1 MERKEE
7 ELNLGLEKNAEQF
20 LKNFIKD
27 LTERLAKMEEVLVVD
42 KIEGNLAVCENRK
55 NGKMKNIPLNTL
67 PQEITEGSILRWED
81 GNYKIDKTGQIED
94 RIKQKMKDVWE
105 D

>member
-1 MERKEE
+1 MDRKEE
-7 ELNLGLEKNAEQF
+7 FNLGLEKNAEQF
-20 LKNFIKD
+20 LQNFIKD

-55 NGKMKNIPLNTL
+55 NRKMKNLPLSTL
-67 PQEITEGSILRWED
+67 PKGTTEGSILKWEN
-81 GNYKIDKTGQIED
+81 GKYKIDESGQIEN
-94 RIKQKMKDVWE
+94 RIRQKMKDVWE